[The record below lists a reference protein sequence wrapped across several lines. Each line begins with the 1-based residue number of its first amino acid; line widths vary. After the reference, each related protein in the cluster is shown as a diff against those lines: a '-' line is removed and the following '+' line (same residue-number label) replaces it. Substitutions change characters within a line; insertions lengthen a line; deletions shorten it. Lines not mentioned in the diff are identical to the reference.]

1 MNAKLKFA
9 ISTVV
14 SVCLALI
21 IFVVVLMIA
30 QKNHHTFD
38 LTKDQRYSLSPQ
50 SIQVVKDLP
59 QPVEAIAFLMELDM
73 EGRNRATELLEQYRA
88 ADSSKFSY
96 RLVDPKRFPL
106 EAEKYDV
113 RQAGS
118 LIVESGNRKGRALS
132 IDETQITNALLSL
145 SDTVTKKV
153 YFLTGHGEIGAF
165 TTNSE
170 KSASGLPNMSKFR
183 ADLTEEGY
191 MGADLNLVASK
202 SIPADAAIIV
212 IPGPVT
218 ELMPAE
224 QKLLED
230 WLDKG
235 GRLLLMMELNTADK
249 YDSFLDKYG
258 FKCGDELIIDEMAQL
273 AGTEMVYSIGMQY
286 NQECSAV
293 KDFSLPTLFKLARP
307 VEMGKNVPAGAKITT
322 VVATGPNAFTIKASD
337 LLNKTKMDVTKDSI
351 LRTGAMPL
359 VAVGTYPVADANKDK
374 KAEAKDKD
382 GKEDTKEKN
391 PQGRIVVVGDGEFAC
406 NELYAS
412 AGNRDFVLN
421 LMNWLAESEDKITI
435 RPKENNSQPIMLT
448 EQQATRIK
456 ALLVFA
462 IPLAVLITG
471 IINSRRRRA

>member
-1 MNAKLKFA
+1 M
-9 ISTVV
+9 
-14 SVCLALI
+14 
-21 IFVVVLMIA
+21 
-30 QKNHHTFD
+30 
-38 LTKDQRYSLSPQ
+38 
-50 SIQVVKDLP
+50 
-59 QPVEAIAFLMELDM
+59 
-73 EGRNRATELLEQYRA
+73 
-88 ADSSKFSY
+88 
-96 RLVDPKRFPL
+96 
-106 EAEKYDV
+106 
-113 RQAGS
+113 RQAGA

-132 IDETQITNALLSL
+132 IDETQITNALLGL

-165 TTNSE
+165 STNSE
-170 KSASGLPNMSKFR
+170 QRTSGLPNMSKFR

-230 WLDKG
+230 WLAKG
-235 GRLLLMMELNTADK
+235 GRLMLMMELSTADK
-249 YDSFLDKYG
+249 YASFLDKYG
-258 FKCGDELIIDEMAQL
+258 FNCGDELIIDEMAQL

-293 KDFSLPTLFKLARP
+293 KDFALPTLFKLARP

-337 LLNKTKMDVTKDSI
+337 LRNKTKMDVTKDSI

-359 VAVGTYPVADANKDK
+359 VAVGTYPVAEANKDK
-374 KAEAKDKD
+374 KAEANKDS
-382 GKEDTKEKN
+382 KEDTKEKN

-435 RPKENNSQPIMLT
+435 RPKDNNSQPIMLT
-448 EQQATRIK
+448 EQQAYRIK

-462 IPLAVLITG
+462 IPLGVLITG